1 MHSIH
6 VVSLCVFGRTLFF
19 FQWFAESK
27 SQEQQSCRVVVVI
40 TSSPLPP
47 RLQSVQ
53 FPFLPPRP
61 RLCCSCKSP
70 ILQPLEARPFSSPSP
85 ACLPA
90 RPLAQQRSTSAREG
104 GRGSHP
110 ACLQIQCLS
119 PMGNCAS
126 AVDAFVQRGGRSS
139 ATPGESNHQQ
149 ARAISLLFLLK
160 ASIFGLLAFLIG
172 MQQVILFNCLVN
184 SVIL

>member
-1 MHSIH
+1 M
-6 VVSLCVFGRTLFF
+6 
-19 FQWFAESK
+19 WFAVSK
-27 SQEQQSCRVVVVI
+27 SQEQQSCRTVVVVI
-40 TSSPLPP
+40 SSSPLPP
-47 RLQSVQ
+47 RMQ
-53 FPFLPPRP
+53 FCSQFSSLPSPPLPFFLPRAHASAAAVANLPSATTRGP
-61 RLCCSCKSP
+61 
-70 ILQPLEARPFSSPSP
+70 EARPFSSHRLL
-85 ACLPA
+85 AC
-90 RPLAQQRSTSAREG
+90 PLAQQRTGKGVR